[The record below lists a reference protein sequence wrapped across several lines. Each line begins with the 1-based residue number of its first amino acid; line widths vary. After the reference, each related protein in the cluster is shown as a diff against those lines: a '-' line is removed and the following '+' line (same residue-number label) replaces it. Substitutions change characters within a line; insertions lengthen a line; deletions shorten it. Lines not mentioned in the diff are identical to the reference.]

1 MPRSASP
8 RKAYKPRPINAPIT
22 AGLVAM
28 FADCLQT
35 AEIGLHLR
43 AETTD
48 HYDAIAQTL
57 NVIGPVALNRLG
69 TRHPDAVAIQS
80 AALAMNAASTR
91 AETGSGRMYDHE
103 LAAVTRGV
111 EAARSALPLLD
122 VRSLYLQHQ
131 LVRRRARNDRHQGAP
146 LAAHDGQHAEGAT
159 G

>member
-48 HYDAIAQTL
+48 HYDAIALTL

-122 VRSLYLQHQ
+122 VRALYLQHQ
-131 LVRRRARNDRHQGAP
+131 LVQRRHRAEKHRATA
-146 LAAHDGQHAEGAT
+146 LAARDGQRST
-159 G
+159 GDTP